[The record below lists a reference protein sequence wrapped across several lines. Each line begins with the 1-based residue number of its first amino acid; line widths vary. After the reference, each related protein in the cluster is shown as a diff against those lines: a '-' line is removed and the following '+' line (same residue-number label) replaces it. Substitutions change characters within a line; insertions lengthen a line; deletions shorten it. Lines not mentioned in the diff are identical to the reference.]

1 LPEETEFSVMKKII
15 IIVSILFLGII
26 GVTWLYFKNLSS
38 SENSNEK
45 IFSLVPND
53 ASIVFEYKNEVTFYD
68 IFKDFNLFNNILG
81 EKITSHLTALKQIFV
96 DNRNLAPAFDG
107 SNLYFALNQTE
118 KNDAHILIL
127 ANLAKNMDAEAD
139 VIGVLKAKYKI
150 SIINHKEEKIYKLI
164 FNNQSKFRFY
174 IHKSTFVGSFDSL
187 LLDKSIN
194 LISNKNLESQ
204 FKIDNSNVRNKNSI
218 ANLYVNFDKLPDFF
232 NNFSNRKNPEET
244 FNLKNIKATASLNI
258 NYQSN
263 ALMFSG
269 ITNPELKENNY
280 FNLFLSQQPGV
291 NTLINIIPY
300 DVANYCFYYTSD
312 YKLFQDKLKNLY
324 VDQNKW
330 DKLNNQLETVSKSH
344 AINLNKELIPVIGN
358 EFGVFQLASGDKIG
372 VVKTNNAN
380 RLNFLL
386 STISTEVTGNI
397 RRFDDSNIL
406 EAYFGQPFENFRRPY
421 FAFIENHL
429 VFANNTTALN
439 KFLGNYSNQKFLSR
453 TDKHLE
459 FQQFLSNQG
468 NIFFFIHN
476 SNSKAIIKSFLNI
489 ESYNGF
495 RSENFNW
502 KNIYGF
508 AIQFSADKD
517 KYFTNMY
524 MNALPEKDRLLPSV
538 DSLLI
543 NTN

>member
-1 LPEETEFSVMKKII
+1 
-15 IIVSILFLGII
+15 
-26 GVTWLYFKNLSS
+26 
-38 SENSNEK
+38 
-45 IFSLVPND
+45 
-53 ASIVFEYKNEVTFYD
+53 
-68 IFKDFNLFNNILG
+68 
-81 EKITSHLTALKQIFV
+81 
-96 DNRNLAPAFDG
+96 
-107 SNLYFALNQTE
+107 
-118 KNDAHILIL
+118 
-127 ANLAKNMDAEAD
+127 
-139 VIGVLKAKYKI
+139 
-150 SIINHKEEKIYKLI
+150 
-164 FNNQSKFRFY
+164 
-174 IHKSTFVGSFDSL
+174 
-187 LLDKSIN
+187 
-194 LISNKNLESQ
+194 
-204 FKIDNSNVRNKNSI
+204 
-218 ANLYVNFDKLPDFF
+218 
-232 NNFSNRKNPEET
+232 
-244 FNLKNIKATASLNI
+244 
-258 NYQSN
+258 
-263 ALMFSG
+263 MFSG